1 MRSGLQCLA
10 LQSAATGGWFQR
22 QSGGGANR
30 LEPLGL
36 SSDLGMGRLLPMK
49 LPYDCGNKHPA
60 IPAILGY
67 CLGTRVLT
75 HNHQNPLL
83 IDDCSTLDITRYH
96 EFLVDTNLPTR
107 V

>member
-60 IPAILGY
+60 SSSYFRLLFGY
-67 CLGTRVLT
+67 QGFDPSPPKPV
-75 HNHQNPLL
+75 
-83 IDDCSTLDITRYH
+83 
-96 EFLVDTNLPTR
+96 VD
-107 V
+107 